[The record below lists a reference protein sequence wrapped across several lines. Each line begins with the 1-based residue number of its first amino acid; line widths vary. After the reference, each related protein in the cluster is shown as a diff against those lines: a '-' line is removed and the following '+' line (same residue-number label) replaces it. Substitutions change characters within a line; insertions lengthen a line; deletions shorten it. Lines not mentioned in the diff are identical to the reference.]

1 MVCLTKKVLFI
12 IAPEN
17 FRDEELLH
25 TKEELERSGAETTVA
40 STKTAE
46 ARGMLGAMVKPDIK
60 LDQVKVDDYDAV
72 VFVGGSGS
80 SAYFKDSRALSI
92 ASEAFK
98 GGKKTCAICIAPV
111 ILANA
116 GVLKGKRA
124 TVFPGEYVQ
133 SIVRSGAA
141 YTGKPVE
148 VDGNVITANGPAAAR
163 DFGRAIAKALK
174 D

>member
-1 MVCLTKKVLFI
+1 VIPLAKKALLV

-25 TKEELERSGAETTVA
+25 TKEELERAGVETKVA
-40 STKTAE
+40 STITTE
-46 ARGMLGAMVKPDIK
+46 VRGMLGAKVTPEIK
-60 LDQVKVDDYDAV
+60 LEQIRVDDYDGI
-72 VFVGGSGS
+72 VFVGGSGAS
-80 SAYFKDSRALSI
+80 VYFKDKRAISI
-92 ASEAFK
+92 ASEAFRK
-98 GGKKTCAICIAPV
+98 GKKICAICIAPV

-133 SIVRSGAA
+133 RIVSSGAI
-141 YTGKPVE
+141 YKDKPVE
-148 VDGNVITANGPAAAR
+148 VDGNVITANGPSAAR
-163 DFGRAIAKALK
+163 EFGRAIARALK

>member
-1 MVCLTKKVLFI
+1 MARKRVLMV

-25 TKEELERSGAETTVA
+25 TKEELERAGLETVVT
-40 STKTAE
+40 SSRTGE
-46 ARGMLGAMVKPDIK
+46 ARGKLGARVNVAIK
-60 LDQVKVDDYDAV
+60 LDQLRVDDYDAL

-80 SAYFKDSRALSI
+80 AIYFDDKLALSM
-92 ASEAFK
+92 ARDAFSK
-98 GGKKTCAICIAPV
+98 GKKACAICIAPV

-116 GVLKGKRA
+116 GVLRGKRA
-124 TVFPGEYVQ
+124 TVFPDD
-133 SIVRSGAA
+133 SIQKIKDKGAT

-148 VDGNVITANGPAAAR
+148 VDGKVITANGPAAAR

-174 D
+174 G